1 MVLSGS
7 RNGLFVVSE
16 AAVETSRCPFSS
28 AAPGGQRRDR
38 GTSPWYNVTV
48 QFSAGP
54 SKGLYIH
61 EGGIPSSMD
70 IKNTVGETAGK
81 IWEALSN
88 DGPQTVTQL
97 QKKIN
102 GSSESVNLA
111 LGWLA
116 REDKVDMAQ
125 VDKKTV
131 RVQLKTQSVR

>member
-1 MVLSGS
+1 
-7 RNGLFVVSE
+7 
-16 AAVETSRCPFSS
+16 
-28 AAPGGQRRDR
+28 
-38 GTSPWYNVTV
+38 
-48 QFSAGP
+48 
-54 SKGLYIH
+54 
-61 EGGIPSSMD
+61 MD
-70 IKNTVGETAGK
+70 IKNTVEETAGK